1 MPSCIALN
9 CTNVSAEAR
18 KSKRQKLLE
27 KKYKVTFHR
36 LPKDPTKRQK
46 WLDSLCIPEPRGASP
61 MICSIH
67 FPENAFDRT
76 SQSCVRLREFAI
88 PYGPL
93 DEEFHITLHK
103 SDQSRLPQSLKQKTV
118 SQINHQEVEDDP
130 EEVKYLDEENFSDD
144 DEKFDELSIS
154 EGIPYLIDDTSERKL
169 YVDRS
174 TSVSPRDF
182 INDVPL
188 KKEPK
193 VSVTR
198 STSVSPQ
205 HTEDSTK
212 TQFFRTVLM
221 NTKKMYVHKIKMLQQ
236 KQRRTANKLANMRAI
251 LNVLKKKNLLG
262 AKELANLQ
270 ENVLAS

>member
-27 KKYKVTFHR
+27 KKFKVTFHR

-76 SQSCVRLREFAI
+76 SQSCVRLRDFAI

-93 DEEFHITLHK
+93 DEEFRITLHK
-103 SDQSRLPQSLKQKTV
+103 SNRSRLPQSVKQKTL
-118 SQINHQEVEDDP
+118 SQINHQEVEDKH
-130 EEVKYLDEENFSDD
+130 EKVKYLIEENFNDGA
-144 DEKFDELSIS
+144 EKFDELSIS
-154 EGIPYLIDDTSERKL
+154 EGMPYLIDDTSERKL

-174 TSVSPRDF
+174 TSVSPNHF
-182 INDVPL
+182 INDLPL

-205 HTEDSTK
+205 RTEDSTK
-212 TQFFRTVLM
+212 TQFFRTVLL
-221 NTKKMYVHKIKMLQQ
+221 NTKKIE
-236 KQRRTANKLANMRAI
+236 RSCI
-251 LNVLKKKNLLG
+251 LILV
-262 AKELANLQ
+262 EC
-270 ENVLAS
+270 